1 MAEGGGAPIPLAP
14 QTPTAVFGGGMAAT
28 TSTQPP
34 VFRNT
39 GGCAYVFRNTGTWG
53 LETSKCS
60 SPSSMSGYLPRVGL
74 KRGERD
80 LRQSE
85 RASCR
90 ARGILIVAWGRQG
103 GMLTSMR
110 ENRGR
115 SSRDPTFGSHP
126 PCDLVGSESPNDT
139 CGQNRTPTAIPKTW
153 SSLGQACRS
162 GESYLLQ
169 GKLGGSIYYAH
180 LTDSPARRSPEQKN

>member
-1 MAEGGGAPIPLAP
+1 MVGSVHGGGGGDGGSLGGEGGGGEEAMAVDGERWWRRRMAEGGGAPIPLAP
-14 QTPTAVFGGGMAAT
+14 QTPTVVFGGGMAAT

-60 SPSSMSGYLPRVGL
+60 SPSSMAGYLPRVGL

-80 LRQSE
+80 LRQRE

-103 GMLTSMR
+103 
-110 ENRGR
+110 
-115 SSRDPTFGSHP
+115 
-126 PCDLVGSESPNDT
+126 
-139 CGQNRTPTAIPKTW
+139 
-153 SSLGQACRS
+153 
-162 GESYLLQ
+162 
-169 GKLGGSIYYAH
+169 YAH
-180 LTDSPARRSPEQKN
+180 LDARKSWT

>member
-1 MAEGGGAPIPLAP
+1 MVVVATEAASVVKVAAARRRWRREGGLWRRRMAVGGALIPLAAP
-14 QTPTAVFGGGMAAT
+14 NIHCDVRGGYGAAT
-28 TSTQPP
+28 TSTKPP

-60 SPSSMSGYLPRVGL
+60 SPSSMAGYLPRVGL

-80 LRQSE
+80 LRQRE

-103 GMLTSMR
+103 
-110 ENRGR
+110 
-115 SSRDPTFGSHP
+115 
-126 PCDLVGSESPNDT
+126 
-139 CGQNRTPTAIPKTW
+139 
-153 SSLGQACRS
+153 
-162 GESYLLQ
+162 
-169 GKLGGSIYYAH
+169 YAH
-180 LTDSPARRSPEQKN
+180 LDARKSWT